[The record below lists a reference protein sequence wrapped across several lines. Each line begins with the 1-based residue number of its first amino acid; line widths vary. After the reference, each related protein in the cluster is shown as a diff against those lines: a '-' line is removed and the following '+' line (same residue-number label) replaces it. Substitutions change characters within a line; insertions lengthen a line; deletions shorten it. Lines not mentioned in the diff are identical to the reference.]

1 MNPMRDHTRE
11 NLAELL
17 RRFMNDSEAR
27 AVQADIEAGERILEV
42 HPAPAP
48 SPGTLSRIKALA
60 LAAAVHRRRRVRIVR
75 AGLAAAAAVI
85 LTVLVGQY
93 DRRPASRPGVS
104 FASIIP
110 AAVWESHDIAAEDL
124 DLVYFTSEIRQIEA
138 QMQAIEAGET
148 EMRGSNALDELEM
161 ELIAIESEFWK
172 G

>member
-1 MNPMRDHTRE
+1 
-11 NLAELL
+11 
-17 RRFMNDSEAR
+17 
-27 AVQADIEAGERILEV
+27 
-42 HPAPAP
+42 
-48 SPGTLSRIKALA
+48 
-60 LAAAVHRRRRVRIVR
+60 
-75 AGLAAAAAVI
+75 VI

-93 DRRPASRPGVS
+93 DRSPASRPGVS

-148 EMRGSNALDELEM
+148 EIRGSNALDELEM
-161 ELIAIESEFWK
+161 ELIAIETEFWK